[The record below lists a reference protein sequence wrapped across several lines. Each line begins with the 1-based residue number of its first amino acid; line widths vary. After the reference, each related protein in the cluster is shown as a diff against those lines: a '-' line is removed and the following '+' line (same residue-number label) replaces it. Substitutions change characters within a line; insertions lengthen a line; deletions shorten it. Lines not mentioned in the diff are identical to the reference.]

1 MSSALA
7 LRPRGRRPDQMRELS
22 IVYEGLDRV
31 DGSARFGF
39 GSTKSLSSVSGPIE
53 VRPTLEN
60 PSQATLDVQIR
71 PLAAI
76 AGTDSKALATTLKSV
91 FASSLFLSHHP
102 RTLVQ
107 IVGQALCGTES
118 GSGLGSAGRGWNA
131 SLTASLVNA
140 TTAAFLSAGSVPMKG
155 VVCAVAVGRLQS
167 DPSSSANLILDPEEA
182 ELPRLDGSGCFAFTF
197 SAVLP
202 ASPLSAEDVPPCAL
216 TWTNYT
222 TAGPFDIHE
231 IRRATEFAKKGAQE
245 VWLKMKESV
254 SWLETSTA
262 PPPPITDIKTEDE
275 VKSGEMEVDDE
286 KVEI

>member
-1 MSSALA
+1 
-7 LRPRGRRPDQMRELS
+7 MRDLS

-60 PSQATLDVQIR
+60 PSQATLDIQIR

-76 AGTDSKALATTLKSV
+76 AGTDSKALSSTLKSI
-91 FASSLFLSHHP
+91 FAPALFLSHHP

-107 IVGQALCGTES
+107 IVGQALCGSES

-140 TTAAFLSAGSVPMKG
+140 TSAAFVNAGSVPMKG
-155 VVCAVAVGRLQS
+155 VVCAVSVGRLQS
-167 DPSSSANLILDPEEA
+167 DGSRPATLILDPEEA
-182 ELPRLDGSGCFAFTF
+182 ELPRLAGSGCFAFLF
-197 SAVLP
+197 SAVL
-202 ASPLSAEDVPPCAL
+202 ATSPLSSAEVPPCSL
-216 TWTNYT
+216 LWTNYT
-222 TAGPFDIHE
+222 TAAPFDVSE
-231 IRRATEFAKKGAQE
+231 LSAARGLAEKGAHE

-254 SWLETSTA
+254 GYLDKSISPKVDVKTAVEESST
-262 PPPPITDIKTEDE
+262 
-275 VKSGEMEVDDE
+275 GMEVDDE